1 MKGGKGTGDKPIPLR
16 SYYQS
21 PIYLEENL
29 TLAVSMLSKLAGIYY
44 ISIILVSKGF
54 ILMMLFFNANCSGF
68 VLMTLMVAL
77 ALVGFS
83 SSASINVE
91 TPKGDLILLMTTGAF
106 A

>member
-1 MKGGKGTGDKPIPLR
+1 MPLK

-21 PIYLEENL
+21 PIYLEVNL
-29 TLAVSMLSKLAGIYY
+29 TFAVSMLSKLAGIYY

-54 ILMMLFFNANCSGF
+54 ILMMLFLSANCSGF
-68 VLMTLMVAL
+68 VLMTLIVAL

-91 TPKGDLILLMTTGAF
+91 TPKGDLILLITTGAF
-106 A
+106 GWHLRLN